1 LTDEYQTWLNGLKVG
16 DKVALL
22 YRRYGETSYS
32 IAKIEKITPTRQ
44 IKLDGYAT
52 KFKNGDMIDTS
63 TWKTTTNRIVPI
75 TDDVKE
81 YIEKKR
87 LIAFIKKVE
96 LDKLDVQQLRKIKE
110 VMGVV

>member
-22 YRRYGETSYS
+22 YRHYEDERYS
-32 IAKIEKITPTRQ
+32 IEKIEKITPTRQ
-44 IKLDGYAT
+44 IKIVGYET

-63 TWKTTTNRIVPI
+63 PWKTTTHRLVPI
-75 TDDVKE
+75 TDEVKKF
-81 YIEKKR
+81 IEKKR
-87 LIAFIKKVE
+87 LIAFIQKVE
-96 LDKLDVQQLRKIKE
+96 LNKLDVQQLRKIKE